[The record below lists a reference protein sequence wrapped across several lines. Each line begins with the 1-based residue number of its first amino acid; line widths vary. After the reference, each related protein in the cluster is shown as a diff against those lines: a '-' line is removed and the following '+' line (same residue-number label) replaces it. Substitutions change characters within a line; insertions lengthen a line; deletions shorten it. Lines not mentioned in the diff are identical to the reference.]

1 MMESRIF
8 IHTLP
13 RVRVLA
19 VVFVLMRDVGAL
31 VTRGASIFIARLIR
45 RYLLRC
51 GNNHH
56 QLIRSLEV
64 GQR

>member
-1 MMESRIF
+1 MMASRIF

-31 VTRGASIFIARLIR
+31 VTRGASIFIARLSR

-51 GNNHH
+51 DSSHPRWI
-56 QLIRSLEV
+56 QSLAV
-64 GQR
+64 GQ